1 MKRCFIINGY
11 PMSGKDTFVNLIK
24 DNTEYNV
31 LNTSAVSK
39 IKELAMEIG
48 WDGVTKGPKERKF
61 LSDLKDLLDN
71 FNKFSIRSIEDT
83 IDYFYS
89 DECNDDLLFIHMRQP
104 EDIEMIVDEFPE
116 ISTIFVHRDNHDSIN
131 NHADANVENYQYDIH
146 IQNNGTIEEFKG
158 TALSFVHDYIF

>member
-1 MKRCFIINGY
+1 MKRWFIINGY

-39 IKELAMEIG
+39 VKELAMEIG

-89 DECNDDLLFIHMRQP
+89 DESNDDLLFIHMRQP
-104 EDIEMIVDEFPE
+104 EDIKMIVDEFPE
-116 ISTIFVHRDNHDSIN
+116 ISTIFIHRDNHDSIN
-131 NHADANVENYQYDIH
+131 CHADANVENYEYDFRIE
-146 IQNNGTIEEFKG
+146 NNGTLDDFKDV
-158 TALSFVHDYIF
+158 AIAFVENLI